1 MSRNI
6 RPMFESRGKSRVAR
20 VSVMARPV
28 SPNAVVWYSLGNVTR
43 HHLRISGLLV
53 SALVV

>member
-1 MSRNI
+1 
-6 RPMFESRGKSRVAR
+6 MFESRGKSRVAR